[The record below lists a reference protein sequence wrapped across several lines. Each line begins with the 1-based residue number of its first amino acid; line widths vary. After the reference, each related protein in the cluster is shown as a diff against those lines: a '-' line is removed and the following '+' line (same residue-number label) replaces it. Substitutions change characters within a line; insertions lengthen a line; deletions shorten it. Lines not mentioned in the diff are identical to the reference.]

1 MGAQDRILP
10 IAKIFLVAISLTL
23 SSINLEKET
32 GKILKLE
39 RYSQKILFKD
49 VSVETFKIFQNL
61 HQQSMP
67 LNCDVTVA
75 QWLTVRETNKD
86 KYFWRRANVV
96 ESSAPVGQNKH
107 DCNS

>member
-1 MGAQDRILP
+1 M
-10 IAKIFLVAISLTL
+10 
-23 SSINLEKET
+23 
-32 GKILKLE
+32 KLE

-96 ESSAPVGQNKH
+96 ESSALVGQNKH
-107 DCNS
+107 VCNS